1 MEKEKNVGGSKDGKS
16 DVKKENQDYQNVPAS
31 YEKVKS
37 GDSMK
42 KEVRDTS
49 KTHKDGK
56 THNNDEHSG
65 N

>member
-31 YEKVKS
+31 SEKVKS

-42 KEVRDTS
+42 KEVRETS

>member
-1 MEKEKNVGGSKDGKS
+1 MEKDKNNSVSKDGKA

-31 YEKVKS
+31 SEKVES
-37 GDSMK
+37 GESMK
-42 KEVRDTS
+42 KEVRETS

-65 N
+65 S

>member
-31 YEKVKS
+31 SEKVKS
-37 GDSMK
+37 GGSMK
-42 KEVRDTS
+42 KEVRETS

>member
-31 YEKVKS
+31 SEKVKS

-42 KEVRDTS
+42 NEVRETS

>member
-1 MEKEKNVGGSKDGKS
+1 MEKEKNVVGSKDGKS

-31 YEKVKS
+31 SEKVKS

-42 KEVRDTS
+42 KEVRETS